1 MELRGRRL
9 GPEDAALQEVLALI
23 RSAFSEHAGRINP
36 PSSMHR
42 MTPESLT
49 VQAAAEEVWAWGSPL
64 QACATFTVKGEALY
78 LGKIAV
84 SPDRRGQGLL
94 RQIVAQAESC
104 ASRLGLTRLE
114 LESRVELTEVHA
126 AFVHLGFSEVART
139 AHPGFDRPTSIRFSR
154 RLAQPA

>member
-9 GPEDAALQEVLALI
+9 RPEDAALQEVLALI
-23 RSAFSEHAGRINP
+23 RSAFSEQEGRISP

-49 VQAAAEEVWAWGSPL
+49 VQAAEEEVWAWGSPL
-64 QACATFTVKGEALY
+64 QACAIFTVKGEALY

-84 SPDRRGQGLL
+84 SPDCRGQGLL
-94 RQIVAQAESC
+94 RMIVAQAESR
-104 ASRLGLTRLE
+104 AARLGLTRLE

-126 AFVHLGFSEVART
+126 AFIHLGFSEVART
-139 AHPGFDRPTSIRFSR
+139 AHPGFDWPTSIRFSR
-154 RLAQPA
+154 KLSQPV